1 MREMNRSDNAAGR
14 RILGCAALVS
24 LLAAAGCADQLA
36 QMREP
41 GFYDPPPPSSTTDA
55 MARANAEHSLGTLRA
70 PNQIQF
76 DLRANQAQAAA
87 NAAAA
92 QNAAT
97 AQNAVPATPMRTDAP
112 AGQPATTAAIAPGA
126 ASAAGDAPPQ
136 NPGTLPISPEAAAAN
151 VPSVQSQLIPEPQT
165 FMGTLPCFNSE
176 MQCTAQRITLTLAPN
191 GRWRARAAYL
201 ERANADGGTQM
212 EQGCWRAVMT
222 APPRIVILTSQGNVR
237 ADLSIISAG
246 NALQLGSI
254 NGQVPN
260 LLYTLSRQPDM
271 DPIDE
276 LNGRPAPNCS

>member
-14 RILGCAALVS
+14 RILGCAALAS

-76 DLRANQAQAAA
+76 DLRPNQAQAAA

-92 QNAAT
+92 SNAM
-97 AQNAVPATPMRTDAP
+97 PATPMRADAP
-112 AGQPATTAAIAPGA
+112 AAPVAIAPGA

-136 NPGTLPISPEAAAAN
+136 NPGTLAISPSAAAAN

-165 FMGTLPCFNSE
+165 FMGTVPCFNSE
-176 MQCTAQRITLTLAPN
+176 MRCTAQRITLTLAPN

-201 ERANADGGTQM
+201 ERTSADGGTQL

-222 APPRIVILTSQGNVR
+222 APPRVVILTSQGNVR
-237 ADLSIISAG
+237 ADLSVISAG

>member
-14 RILGCAALVS
+14 RILGCAALAS

-76 DLRANQAQAAA
+76 DLRPNQAQAAA

-92 QNAAT
+92 SNAM
-97 AQNAVPATPMRTDAP
+97 PATPMRADAP
-112 AGQPATTAAIAPGA
+112 AAQPAPPVAIAPGA

-136 NPGTLPISPEAAAAN
+136 NPGTLAISPSAAAAN

-165 FMGTLPCFNSE
+165 FMGTVPCFNSE
-176 MQCTAQRITLTLAPN
+176 MRCTAQRITLTLAPN

-201 ERANADGGTQM
+201 ERTSADGGTQL

-222 APPRIVILTSQGNVR
+222 APPRVVILTSQGNVR
-237 ADLSIISAG
+237 ADLSVISAG

-276 LNGRPAPNCS
+276 LNGRPAPSCS

>member
-14 RILGCAALVS
+14 RILGCAALAS

-76 DLRANQAQAAA
+76 DLRPNQAQAA
-87 NAAAA
+87 NAPVAPVAPSV
-92 QNAAT
+92 T
-97 AQNAVPATPMRTDAP
+97 PATPMRAAP
-112 AGQPATTAAIAPGA
+112 AGQPATPVAIAPGA
-126 ASAAGDAPPQ
+126 ASTTGDAPPQ
-136 NPGTLPISPEAAAAN
+136 DPGTLAISPSAAAAN
-151 VPSVQSQLIPEPQT
+151 VPSVQSQLIPEAQT
-165 FMGTLPCFNSE
+165 FTGTVPCFHSE
-176 MQCTAQRITLTLAPN
+176 MRCTAQRITLTLAPN

-201 ERANADGGTQM
+201 ERTSADGGTQL

-222 APPRIVILTSQGNVR
+222 APPRVVILTSQGNVR
-237 ADLSIISAG
+237 ADLSVISAG

>member
-14 RILGCAALVS
+14 RILGCAALAS

-76 DLRANQAQAAA
+76 DLRPNQAQAAA

-92 QNAAT
+92 SNAM
-97 AQNAVPATPMRTDAP
+97 PATPMRADAP
-112 AGQPATTAAIAPGA
+112 AAQPAPPVAIAPGA

-136 NPGTLPISPEAAAAN
+136 NPGTLAISPSAAAAN

-165 FMGTLPCFNSE
+165 FMGTVPCFNSE
-176 MQCTAQRITLTLAPN
+176 MRCTAQRITLTLAPN

-201 ERANADGGTQM
+201 ERTSADGGTQL

-222 APPRIVILTSQGNVR
+222 APPRVVILTSQGNVR
-237 ADLSIISAG
+237 ADLSVISAG

>member
-14 RILGCAALVS
+14 RILGCAALAS

-76 DLRANQAQAAA
+76 DLRPNQAQAAA

-92 QNAAT
+92 SNAM
-97 AQNAVPATPMRTDAP
+97 PATPMRADAP
-112 AGQPATTAAIAPGA
+112 AAQPAPPVAIVPGA

-136 NPGTLPISPEAAAAN
+136 NPGTLAISPSAAAAN

-165 FMGTLPCFNSE
+165 FMGTVPCFNSE
-176 MQCTAQRITLTLAPN
+176 MRCTAQRITLTLAPN

-201 ERANADGGTQM
+201 ERTSADGGTQL

-222 APPRIVILTSQGNVR
+222 APPRVVILTSQGNVR
-237 ADLSIISAG
+237 ADLSVISAG

>member
-14 RILGCAALVS
+14 RILGCAALAS

-76 DLRANQAQAAA
+76 DLRPNQAQAA
-87 NAAAA
+87 NAPVAPVAPSV
-92 QNAAT
+92 T
-97 AQNAVPATPMRTDAP
+97 PATPMRAAP
-112 AGQPATTAAIAPGA
+112 AGQPATPVAIAAGSAGA
-126 ASAAGDAPPQ
+126 VGDAPPQ
-136 NPGTLPISPEAAAAN
+136 DPGTLAISPSAAAAN
-151 VPSVQSQLIPEPQT
+151 VPSVQSQLIPEAQT
-165 FMGTLPCFNSE
+165 FTGTVPCFHSE
-176 MQCTAQRITLTLAPN
+176 MRCTAQRITLTLAPN

-201 ERANADGGTQM
+201 ERTNADGGTQI
-212 EQGCWRAVMT
+212 EQGCWRAVMM
-222 APPRIVILTSQGNVR
+222 AQPRIVILTSQGNVR

-260 LLYTLSRQPDM
+260 LVYTLSRQPDM

-276 LNGRPAPNCS
+276 LNGRPAPSCS

>member
-14 RILGCAALVS
+14 RILGCAALAS
-24 LLAAAGCADQLA
+24 LLVAAGCADQLA

-41 GFYDPPPPSSTTDA
+41 GFYNPPPPSSTTDA
-55 MARANAEHSLGTLRA
+55 IARANAENSLGTLRA
-70 PNQIQF
+70 PNQIQL
-76 DLRANQAQAAA
+76 DIRPNQAQAA
-87 NAAAA
+87 NAPVAPIVP
-92 QNAAT
+92 AAT
-97 AQNAVPATPMRTDAP
+97 PATPMRADAP
-112 AGQPATTAAIAPGA
+112 AGQPATPVAIAPGA

-136 NPGTLPISPEAAAAN
+136 DAGTLAISPSAAAAN
-151 VPSVQSQLIPEPQT
+151 VPSVQSQLIPEAQT
-165 FMGTLPCFNSE
+165 FTGTVPCFHSE
-176 MQCTAQRITLTLAPN
+176 MRCTAQRITLTLAPN

-201 ERANADGGTQM
+201 ERTSSDGGAQI
-212 EQGCWRAVMT
+212 EQGCWRAVLM
-222 APPRIVILTSQGNVR
+222 AQPRIVILTSQGNVR
-237 ADLSIISAG
+237 ADLTVVSAG

>member
-14 RILGCAALVS
+14 RILGCAALAS

-76 DLRANQAQAAA
+76 DLRPNQAQAAA
-87 NAAAA
+87 NAAVAP
-92 QNAAT
+92 NAT
-97 AQNAVPATPMRTDAP
+97 PATPTRADAPAGRP
-112 AGQPATTAAIAPGA
+112 AGQPATAVALAPGA

-136 NPGTLPISPEAAAAN
+136 DPGTLAISPSAVAAN
-151 VPSVQSQLIPEPQT
+151 LPSVQSQLIPEPQT
-165 FMGTLPCFNSE
+165 FMGTVPCFSSE

-201 ERANADGGTQM
+201 ERTNPDGGTQS

-237 ADLSIISAG
+237 ADLSVISAG

-276 LNGRPAPNCS
+276 LNSRPAPNCS